1 MVFIRVISKLAYL
14 SSTEYQHIVRI
25 VGNDL
30 PGAKKIIVGLTQIKG
45 IGYNFANAI
54 LESLKINTNKNI
66 GNLTEPEVQSIEK
79 IIKDSSSAN
88 FPEWFLNRRKDLET
102 GVTKHLITSDIA
114 LTVRN
119 DIEREKAMYSWRGY
133 RHMYGLK
140 VRGQRTRCTGRKG
153 GAVGVQK
160 GGKVLPPGAA
170 GAPGAEGEAPAEGAA
185 PAEGEAA
192 AGKETA
198 PAAGKG
204 TAPAAGKGTAP
215 AAGKGTAP
223 AAGKGTAPKEAKG
236 GAKK

>member
-1 MVFIRVISKLAYL
+1 MVFILVISKLAYL

-88 FPEWFLNRRKDLET
+88 FPQWFLNRQKDLET

-204 TAPAAGKGTAP
+204 TAPAAGKE
-215 AAGKGTAP
+215 K
-223 AAGKGTAPKEAKG
+223 APKEAKG